1 MITVA
6 GEALIDFV
14 VGASGSVVALPGG
27 APFNVA
33 RTTAR
38 LGGDCQFVG
47 KLSDDK
53 FGEQLRD
60 SLEQAGV
67 RIAVADTT
75 PAPTTLAIAR
85 LDEFGTAEYRFYLE
99 GTSSAQLSP
108 ADVPAEI
115 LDGSNAL
122 ALGGLGLLVEPTASS
137 LLALIKQKPPGA
149 TILLDPNC
157 RLEAVTD
164 LASYREMID
173 TVLRQVDIVKVSTD
187 DLRLLRPGVIA
198 VQAARSLLE
207 LGPAAVLVTDGGAPV
222 GIHTESHQRSIPVP
236 VVEVVDTIG
245 AGDAFVAAF
254 LTWWTAHALNDHD
267 AADPGA
273 LVSAATSAI
282 AVAAADCTVQGADLP
297 ADFRWSPGSAVTRSA
312 TPS

>member
-1 MITVA
+1 MAIAARHNIQIMITVA

-53 FGEQLRD
+53 IRRATAGRRSCRPAYGLR
-60 SLEQAGV
+60 SP
-67 RIAVADTT
+67 DTT
-75 PAPTTLAIAR
+75 PRPRRSRSLGSTISALLNTVLPR
-85 LDEFGTAEYRFYLE
+85 RQ
-99 GTSSAQLSP
+99 TSSAELSP
-108 ADVPAEI
+108 ADVPSEI

-122 ALGGLGLLVEPTASS
+122 ALGGLGLLGRADRVEPV
-137 LLALIKQKPPGA
+137 ALIKQKPPGA

-198 VQAARSLLE
+198 VQGRA
-207 LGPAAVLVTDGGAPV
+207 
-222 GIHTESHQRSIPVP
+222 
-236 VVEVVDTIG
+236 
-245 AGDAFVAAF
+245 
-254 LTWWTAHALNDHD
+254 
-267 AADPGA
+267 
-273 LVSAATSAI
+273 
-282 AVAAADCTVQGADLP
+282 
-297 ADFRWSPGSAVTRSA
+297 
-312 TPS
+312 